1 MISQS
6 RNGVTKC
13 GVMQDMKGLHKGPV
27 TGGGQQG
34 GSGGEDQV
42 GDMRGLHEGLSQGE
56 ASREDQVGKIRWVI

>member
-1 MISQS
+1 MLQ
-6 RNGVTKC
+6 GE
-13 GVMQDMKGLHKGPV
+13 
-27 TGGGQQG
+27 GQQG